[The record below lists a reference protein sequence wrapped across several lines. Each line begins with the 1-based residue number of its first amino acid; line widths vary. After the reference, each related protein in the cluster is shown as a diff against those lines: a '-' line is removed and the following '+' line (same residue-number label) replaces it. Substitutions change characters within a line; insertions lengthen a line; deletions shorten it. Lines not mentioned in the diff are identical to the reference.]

1 MGHRASGAVGQP
13 GAAAWRSSLAGQPG
27 GATCAHACADV
38 GCIDCRIDA
47 GRCVRVEVC
56 WIDICGD
63 ARDAAIDVGCIEG
76 CILAGCTD
84 ARFDVGGID
93 GCIVVGR
100 FNVSMLVAFIVVLMS
115 VSASASM
122 FGCMDVCIDVAC
134 KG

>member
-1 MGHRASGAVGQP
+1 MGHRASGAVGP

-27 GATCAHACADV
+27 GAACAHACADV

-76 CILAGCTD
+76 CIFAGCTG
-84 ARFDVGGID
+84 ACSTSTSTFDNID
-93 GCIVVGR
+93 GPS
-100 FNVSMLVAFIVVLMS
+100 NYDMTS
-115 VSASASM
+115 
-122 FGCMDVCIDVAC
+122 
-134 KG
+134 